1 MIGLELC
8 RQLSDLNNQVHLF
21 DLGEQIKRVS
31 NSISDKVRTYYG
43 SILDHSSLR
52 SAMAECEVVI
62 HLGAMLGVRRT
73 EVDKLRCIEINIEG
87 TKNVLE
93 CAVQQRVQKVVFA
106 SSSEVYGEPH
116 ENPITEE
123 FVTQGK
129 TVYAVTKLAGE
140 ELCKAYAQ
148 QYPLEYTIL
157 RYFNSYGPFQTAQF
171 VITKFISNVLKGL
184 PPVINGDGKQVRSY
198 TYVTDT
204 AKATILAALSD
215 KANREIL
222 NIGHGLSP
230 ISLKDLA
237 EMIIEIGGK
246 KGILEP
252 EYRRNFEDTDRNRER
267 EIFKRFC
274 DSSKVQ
280 QLLNWRP
287 EVSLEEGI
295 RKIMEIGIIFERW
308 ENLYDE
314 QN

>member
-1 MIGLELC
+1 MIGLETC
-8 RQLSDLNNQVHLF
+8 RQLSDLNNEVHLF

-31 NSISDKVRTYYG
+31 NTISDQVRTYYG

-52 SAMAECEVVI
+52 SAMADCEVVI

-73 EVDKLRCIEINIEG
+73 EADKLRCIEINIEG
-87 TKNVLE
+87 TKNVME

-106 SSSEVYGEPH
+106 SSSEVYGEPL

-148 QYPLEYTIL
+148 QYPLKYTIL

-215 KANREIL
+215 KTNREIL

-246 KGILEP
+246 KGIMEP
-252 EYRRNFEDTDRNRER
+252 EYRGNFEDTDRNRER
-267 EIFKRFC
+267 EIFERFC

-295 RKIMEIGIIFERW
+295 RKIMEIGVIFERW